1 MTIVFHRNDSKKDN
15 DDSDKSN
22 NSDND
27 KDNIIDNNNSNKMK
41 VT

>member
-1 MTIVFHRNDSKKDN
+1 MTIVFHRNGSKKDN